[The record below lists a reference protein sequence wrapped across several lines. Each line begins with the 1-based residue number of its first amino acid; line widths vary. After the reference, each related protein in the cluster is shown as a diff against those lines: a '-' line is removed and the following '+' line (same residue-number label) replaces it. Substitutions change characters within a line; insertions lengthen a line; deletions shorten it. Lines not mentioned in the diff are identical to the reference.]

1 MPNLTPIA
9 DGVNE
14 LHWSEF
20 LGSFHWQQGQH
31 LVAIGPTESGKT
43 TLIRELLD
51 KAYYENT
58 HPWQSIAATKTLDEV
73 LDTFAPRGFI
83 TLPEWSVADPDITP
97 RVIIHP
103 QLRSLAREDRALQ
116 SRVFHNMAN
125 AIYRQHG
132 WLVYYD
138 EFKHIITGL
147 GLKDEAEMLLHQGRS
162 AGITVVMALQRPRHV
177 PLMAYDQS
185 EHMFFWESRD
195 HNIRERL
202 SEIGGKADPDL
213 VENAVSH
220 LGKHDF
226 IYVSPVTGEIKHSE
240 VEI

>member
-1 MPNLTPIA
+1 MPTLSPIA
-9 DGVNE
+9 SGVDE
-14 LHWSEF
+14 LTWDEF
-20 LGSFHWQQGQH
+20 LHSFRWQQGQH

-43 TLIRELLD
+43 TLIRELLE
-51 KAYYENT
+51 KAYQDGT

-73 LDTFAPRGFI
+73 LDTFSPLGFV
-83 TLPEWSVADPDITP
+83 TLPEWIVADPDITP

-103 QLRSLAREDRALQ
+103 RLRSLAQEDRAVQ
-116 SRVFHNMAN
+116 SQVLADMAN
-125 AIYRQHG
+125 AVYRQHG

-138 EFKHIITGL
+138 EFKHVITGL
-147 GLKDEAEMLLHQGRS
+147 GLKNEAEMLLHQGRS

-195 HNIRERL
+195 HNIRDRL
-202 SEIGGKADPDL
+202 SEIGGKADPEL
-213 VENAVSH
+213 VAYAVSK
-220 LGKHDF
+220 LRKHDF
-226 IYVSPVTGEIKHSE
+226 LYVSPVTGEIKHSE